1 MRWVGVIGFQYKS
14 QDPESWLLIFGG
26 RGKIA
31 KLSIAAK
38 AVEKARRANSGVSN
52 ILLNQ

>member
-14 QDPESWLLIFGG
+14 QDPESWLFFGG

-31 KLSIAAK
+31 ELSIAAK
-38 AVEKARRANSGVSN
+38 AVEKTWRANSGVSN